1 MGNEEFISKEFTM
14 AIENFLATKEQNLSS
29 SLSFPVIV
37 IRTLVEI
44 YGELEIINPYLNKNI
59 SGQNGFDDNIM
70 KYGFSK
76 EKLEDFKKCFN
87 SFWYTSK
94 QRPNIFLVKIEQ
106 YLIDMFFLK
115 KKKLG
120 LKDDEENNFKKLL
133 CLSTNEYLSD
143 YTNYYLQDK
152 ACLDYYYARQN
163 YISEHT
169 FDLSPIKK
177 TTLFIDAYLL
187 LGYTVEEIS
196 KMNSEEL
203 EEANHK
209 VYAFFKIDENDK
221 NKRDLLIDAVNY
233 YKKYGN
239 RLSSGNG
246 YVDLLLLVSV
256 VVTIV
261 LTLFI
266 VAIRIS

>member
-1 MGNEEFISKEFTM
+1 MGTDEVISKELTL
-14 AIENFLATKEQNLSS
+14 AIENYLATKEQPLSS
-29 SLSFPVIV
+29 SLPFPVII
-37 IRTLVEI
+37 IRTLIEI
-44 YGELEIINPYLNKNI
+44 YSELEIINPYLTKNPK
-59 SGQNGFDDNIM
+59 SLDANIM

-76 EKLEDFKKCFN
+76 EKLNDFKNCFDSYCHTLREKSN
-87 SFWYTSK
+87 V
-94 QRPNIFLVKIEQ
+94 FLIKLEQ

-120 LKDDEENNFKKLL
+120 LLENELNNFTKYI
-133 CLSTNEYLSD
+133 CLSSNPYLID
-143 YTNYYLQDK
+143 YTNYYMQDK
-152 ACLDYYYARQN
+152 NFLDYYFARQN

-169 FDLSPIKK
+169 FDLTPVKK
-177 TTLFIDAYLL
+177 TLLFIDAYLL
-187 LGYTVEEIS
+187 LGYTVDEVS

-209 VYAFFKIDENDK
+209 VFNFFKIDEKDE

-239 RLSSGNG
+239 RLTTGNG
-246 YVDLLLLVSV
+246 YVDLLLLVSIV
-256 VVTIV
+256 GTLV

-266 VAIRIS
+266 VALRIS